1 MPVVPDEEERLC
13 GASEPDS
20 NDKIEPDFPPSTLS
34 LAARAWKLARTG
46 LLTLLLTAA
55 IGFILIAINH
65 TIPPRF
71 DCLSLVRSDQTVVV
85 ASPTDSALAAPAA
98 TVSETARQSMSRREH
113 LSFEEILRDPLNP
126 ALQAAIGEQGSLQDE
141 ITPTH
146 VVDRGITR
154 PRMDRKPGKAGRG
167 SSGSKLTTRQVE
179 LTTLE
184 SSQNKTLDSGEDR
197 LEFTFP
203 QGIPG
208 SALLNREAVRA
219 FRSRLRCLTT
229 RGRWR
234 YDATPRV
241 LPWALPS
248 RWDGGWQCD
257 EGHVAQGGGRVAFDE
272 ADGIALA
279 HGIAALADGNPAEA
293 ERRALEQSGT
303 GITQDQ
309 AGRSGY
315 PGRWRVRE
323 SLKYRWN
330 VNSKCG
336 PWREFD
342 SSELVRKLAG
352 RRLLIVG
359 DSLNG
364 MLFAALRNA
373 LFMGFN
379 RTPGQ
384 KRRKLPP
391 NCAPTDSL
399 PAFCGQWGREITS
412 RAHHALCVEDTCA
425 DASVAFVRSDALDPS
440 PNLTLAW
447 PKLIGFPWLHLLNGR
462 SSGRGT
468 RDVEQGEDASTERQV
483 AAIVLNRGAHYTEDE
498 QLVLELNAT
507 LSAIRAVAP
516 NVLLIYRNTPPGHA
530 HCKRRSKP
538 FKYRQDAA
546 QLPYHWGDFGRQN
559 ELARRVVERYG
570 GVYWDLDTST
580 GLRPDG
586 HVMLKDGRVDCLHYC
601 LPGPADTW
609 VRMLFNM
616 LMDLL

>member
-1 MPVVPDEEERLC
+1 MPVIPDDEERLC
-13 GASEPDS
+13 GASDPES
-20 NDKIEPDFPPSTLS
+20 NSKIESDSVPSTPS
-34 LAARAWKLARTG
+34 HAARAWQFANTG
-46 LLTLLLTAA
+46 VHTFLLTAA
-55 IGFILIAINH
+55 IGLILIAVYQA
-65 TIPPRF
+65 IPPRF
-71 DCLSLVRSDQTVVV
+71 DFLSLVQPEQKVVV
-85 ASPTDSALAAPAA
+85 AAPTHPALASPAA
-98 TVSETARQSMSRREH
+98 TGIQGPRR
-113 LSFEEILRDPLNP
+113 
-126 ALQAAIGEQGSLQDE
+126 DE
-141 ITPTH
+141 ITPNH
-146 VVDRGITR
+146 AFRRGV
-154 PRMDRKPGKAGRG
+154 PGPPKDQKPGGRAFAGVPESQG
-167 SSGSKLTTRQVE
+167 AARQAKV
-179 LTTLE
+179 TTLE
-184 SSQNKTLDSGEDR
+184 SKSTRNQAPDQDR

-203 QGIPG
+203 NEILG
-208 SALLNREAVRA
+208 STLLKREAVRA

-241 LPWALPS
+241 LPWALPTQ
-248 RWDGGWQCD
+248 WDGGRQCD
-257 EGHVAQGGGRVAFDE
+257 EGHVAQGGGRVAFEE

-279 HGIAALADGNPAEA
+279 DGIAVAGGITAGDGTTAGSK
-293 ERRALEQSGT
+293 RRAEEKSGT
-303 GITQDQ
+303 RITQAQ
-309 AGRSGY
+309 AAGNGD
-315 PGRWRVRE
+315 PGQWRVRE

-330 VNSKCG
+330 VSSKCG

-342 SSELVRKLAG
+342 SRELVRKLAG

-359 DSLNG
+359 DSLSG
-364 MLFAALRNA
+364 MLFAALRNS

-379 RTPGQ
+379 RTSSQ
-384 KRRKLPP
+384 KRQNLPP

-399 PAFCGQWGREITS
+399 PAFCRQWGREIAT

-447 PKLIGFPWLHLLNGR
+447 PKLIGFPWLHVLNGT
-462 SSGRGT
+462 SSGG
-468 RDVEQGEDASTERQV
+468 EQDGGNGGEGEGASTEKRV

-498 QLVLELNAT
+498 QLVSELYAT
-507 LSAIRAVAP
+507 LSAIRTVAP

-530 HCKRRSKP
+530 HCKRHSKP
-538 FKYRQDAA
+538 LRYRQDAA

-570 GVYWDLDTST
+570 GVYWDVDTAT

-586 HVMLKDGRVDCLHYC
+586 HVMLKDGRADCLHYC